1 MRSTLIPIS
10 ARSTVRSMAPI
21 SVDCPSLPV
30 SSQRLTSSRPHDHLA
45 PQIRLYLSAREL
57 PALTNEPDLRRLPQK
72 WFVWVICVLLLG
84 SAQPSAQAA
93 DALDIRLPSL
103 AQVDPPAPP
112 IDQASPQAQA
122 PAGGFIGTLDAII
135 ASLDA
140 YAASAR
146 ATQPNWSTPLTTTT
160 GLLERRVRFD
170 FSQQHSGNGTNTTV
184 LDGNKSLELIVNDTT
199 EIQVGPPPYY
209 IRSGV
214 AGTGRTNRGAIQSL
228 AGFNDWPFFRVKE
241 RLLSSP
247 SSEGNYVLTALFQ
260 IQAPAGIQRLTNNS
274 WEYIPTLAGGKG
286 WGNFDIQ
293 ATVSTPIPASHRDII
308 GYQIQTNIAFQY
320 RIQKLVPEL
329 EVNWTYYATG
339 QRGGLNQVFL
349 TPGVL
354 FGRFRLSDTMYLTA
368 GAGYQVAVSPDYR
381 PKPLTPAYDHAWLF
395 TTRVGF

>member
-1 MRSTLIPIS
+1 MMLFTHIPIS
-10 ARSTVRSMAPI
+10 ARSPVRSTVPI
-21 SVDCPSLPV
+21 SVDCASPPV
-30 SSQRLTSSRPHDHLA
+30 SSQRLRYSGPCDHLA
-45 PQIRLYLSAREL
+45 PQGRF
-57 PALTNEPDLRRLPQK
+57 
-72 WFVWVICVLLLG
+72 WFVWVACTLLLG
-84 SAQPSAQAA
+84 TVQPTARAA
-93 DALDIRLPSL
+93 ETLDIRLPSL
-103 AQVDPPAPP
+103 AQLDPSAPP
-112 IDQASPQAQA
+112 IVPASPPAQA
-122 PAGGFIGTLDAII
+122 PPGGFIATLDAII
-135 ASLDA
+135 ATLDA

-146 ATQPNWSTPLTTTT
+146 ATQPDWSTPLTTST
-160 GLLERRVRFD
+160 GLLERRFRFD

-184 LDGNKSLELIVNDTT
+184 LDGNKSLELIVNETT

-260 IQAPAGIQRLTNNS
+260 IQAPAGIPRLTNNS

-293 ATVSTPIPASHRDII
+293 ATISTPVPASHRNII
-308 GYQIQTNIAFQY
+308 GYQIQTNVAFQY
-320 RIQKLVPEL
+320 RVQKLVPEL

-349 TPGVL
+349 TPGIL
-354 FGRFRLSDTMYLTA
+354 FGRFKLSDTMYLTA
-368 GAGYQVAVSPDYR
+368 GAGYQVAVSPDYQ

>member
-1 MRSTLIPIS
+1 MMLFTLIPIF
-10 ARSTVRSMAPI
+10 ARSPVRSCMT
-21 SVDCPSLPV
+21 V
-30 SSQRLTSSRPHDHLA
+30 T
-45 PQIRLYLSAREL
+45 
-57 PALTNEPDLRRLPQK
+57 RRKL
-72 WFVWVICVLLLG
+72 FVGVVCILLLG
-84 SAQPSAQAA
+84 SAQPSARATET
-93 DALDIRLPSL
+93 LDIRLPPLSQL
-103 AQVDPPAPP
+103 DTATPAVVPATPP
-112 IDQASPQAQA
+112 AQA
-122 PAGGFIGTLDAII
+122 PPGGFIATLDAII
-135 ASLDA
+135 ATLDA

-146 ATQPNWSTPLTTTT
+146 ATQPDWSTPLTTTT
-160 GLLERRVRFD
+160 GLLERRFRFD

-184 LDGNKSLELIVNDTT
+184 LDGNKSLELIVNETT

-214 AGTGRTNRGAIQSL
+214 AGTGRTNKGAIQSL

-247 SSEGNYVLTALFQ
+247 SSEGDYVLTALFQ
-260 IQAPAGIQRLTNNS
+260 IQAPAGIPRLTNNS

-293 ATVSTPIPASHRDII
+293 ATISTPLPASHRDVI
-308 GYQIQTNIAFQY
+308 GYQVQTNVAFQY
-320 RIQKLVPEL
+320 RVQKLVPEL

-349 TPGVL
+349 TPGIL
-354 FGRFRLSDTMYLTA
+354 FGRFKLSDTMYLTA
-368 GAGYQVAVSPDYR
+368 GAGYQVAVSPDYQ

>member
-1 MRSTLIPIS
+1 MPFALIPMT
-10 ARSTVRSMAPI
+10 ARSPVRSSMAVMRMDDREPPAI
-21 SVDCPSLPV
+21 QPGQAPLPKGDPD
-30 SSQRLTSSRPHDHLA
+30 RTR
-45 PQIRLYLSAREL
+45 RWW
-57 PALTNEPDLRRLPQK
+57 LTNEPNLGRPPRKP
-72 WFVWVICVLLLG
+72 FIGVVCILLLG
-84 SAQPSAQAA
+84 SAQPSARAA
-93 DALDIRLPSL
+93 DALDITLPPL
-103 AQVDPPAPP
+103 AQLDPPTPPVVSAP
-112 IDQASPQAQA
+112 SPAQA
-122 PAGGFIGTLDAII
+122 PAGGVIATLDAII
-135 ASLDA
+135 ADLDA

-146 ATQPNWSTPLTTTT
+146 ATQPSWSTPLTTTT

-170 FSQQHSGNGTNTTV
+170 FSQQHSGNGTNTSV
-184 LDGNKSLELIVNDTT
+184 IDGNKSLEMIVNETT

-209 IRSGV
+209 VRSGV
-214 AGTGRTNRGAIQSL
+214 AGTGRTNKGAIQSL

-247 SSEGNYVLTALFQ
+247 ESEGDYVLSALFQ
-260 IQAPAGIQRLTNNS
+260 IQAPSGIPRLTNNS
-274 WEYIPTLAGGKG
+274 WEYIPSLAGGKG

-293 ATVSTPIPASHRDII
+293 AIISAPVPASHRNII
-308 GYQIQTNIAFQY
+308 GYQIQTNVAFQY
-320 RIQKLVPEL
+320 RVQKLVPEL

-354 FGRFRLSDTMYLTA
+354 FGRFKLSDTMYLTA

>member
-1 MRSTLIPIS
+1 MMLLTLIPNF
-10 ARSTVRSMAPI
+10 ARSPARSSMA
-21 SVDCPSLPV
+21 V
-30 SSQRLTSSRPHDHLA
+30 T
-45 PQIRLYLSAREL
+45 
-57 PALTNEPDLRRLPQK
+57 RRKL
-72 WFVWVICVLLLG
+72 FVGVLCILLLG
-84 SAQPSAQAA
+84 SSQPSALATE
-93 DALDIRLPSL
+93 ALDIRLPPLSQL
-103 AQVDPPAPP
+103 DTATPAVVPAPP
-112 IDQASPQAQA
+112 PAQA
-122 PAGGFIGTLDAII
+122 PPGGFIATLDAII
-135 ASLDA
+135 ATLDA

-146 ATQPNWSTPLTTTT
+146 ATQPDWSTPLTTTT
-160 GLLERRVRFD
+160 GLLERRFRFD

-184 LDGNKSLELIVNDTT
+184 LDGNKSLELIVNETT

-214 AGTGRTNRGAIQSL
+214 AGTGRTNKGAIQSL

-260 IQAPAGIQRLTNNS
+260 IQAPAGIPRLTNNS

-293 ATVSTPIPASHRDII
+293 ATISTPVPASHRNII
-308 GYQIQTNIAFQY
+308 GYQIQTNVAFQY
-320 RIQKLVPEL
+320 RVQKLVPEL

-349 TPGVL
+349 TPGIL
-354 FGRFRLSDTMYLTA
+354 FGRFKLSDTMYLTA
-368 GAGYQVAVSPDYR
+368 GAGYQVAVSPDYQ

>member
-1 MRSTLIPIS
+1 MMLLTLIPIF
-10 ARSTVRSMAPI
+10 ARSPARSGMA
-21 SVDCPSLPV
+21 V
-30 SSQRLTSSRPHDHLA
+30 T
-45 PQIRLYLSAREL
+45 
-57 PALTNEPDLRRLPQK
+57 RRKL
-72 WFVWVICVLLLG
+72 FVGVVCILLLG
-84 SAQPSAQAA
+84 SSQPSALATE
-93 DALDIRLPSL
+93 ALDIRLPPLSQL
-103 AQVDPPAPP
+103 DTATPAVVPAPP
-112 IDQASPQAQA
+112 PAQA
-122 PAGGFIGTLDAII
+122 PLGGFIATLDAII
-135 ASLDA
+135 ATLDA

-146 ATQPNWSTPLTTTT
+146 ATQPDWSTPLTTTT
-160 GLLERRVRFD
+160 GLLERRFRFD

-184 LDGNKSLELIVNDTT
+184 LDGNKSLELIVNETT

-214 AGTGRTNRGAIQSL
+214 AGTGRTNKGAIQSL

-260 IQAPAGIQRLTNNS
+260 IQAPAGIPRLTNNS

-293 ATVSTPIPASHRDII
+293 ATISTPVPASHRNII
-308 GYQIQTNIAFQY
+308 GYQIQTNVAFQY
-320 RIQKLVPEL
+320 RVQKLVPEL

-349 TPGVL
+349 TPGIL
-354 FGRFRLSDTMYLTA
+354 FGRFKLSDTMYLTA
-368 GAGYQVAVSPDYR
+368 GAGYQVAVSPDYQ

>member
-1 MRSTLIPIS
+1 MMMLLTLIPIF
-10 ARSTVRSMAPI
+10 ARSPVRSSMA
-21 SVDCPSLPV
+21 V
-30 SSQRLTSSRPHDHLA
+30 T
-45 PQIRLYLSAREL
+45 
-57 PALTNEPDLRRLPQK
+57 RRKL
-72 WFVWVICVLLLG
+72 FVGVVCILLLG
-84 SAQPSAQAA
+84 SSQPSALATE
-93 DALDIRLPSL
+93 ALDIRLPPLSQL
-103 AQVDPPAPP
+103 DTASPAVVPAPP
-112 IDQASPQAQA
+112 TAQA
-122 PAGGFIGTLDAII
+122 PPGGFIATLDAII
-135 ASLDA
+135 ATLDA

-146 ATQPNWSTPLTTTT
+146 ATQPDWSTPLTTTT
-160 GLLERRVRFD
+160 GLLERRFRFD

-184 LDGNKSLELIVNDTT
+184 LDGNKSLELIVNETT

-214 AGTGRTNRGAIQSL
+214 AGTGRSNKGAIQSL

-260 IQAPAGIQRLTNNS
+260 IQAPAGIPRLTNNS

-293 ATVSTPIPASHRDII
+293 ATISTPVPASHRNII
-308 GYQIQTNIAFQY
+308 GYQIQTNVAFQY
-320 RIQKLVPEL
+320 RVQKLVPEL

-349 TPGVL
+349 TPGIL
-354 FGRFRLSDTMYLTA
+354 FGRFKLSDTMYLTA
-368 GAGYQVAVSPDYR
+368 GAGYQVAVSPDYQ

>member
-1 MRSTLIPIS
+1 MKRYIS
-10 ARSTVRSMAPI
+10 LVSKRRIATVGA
-21 SVDCPSLPV
+21 
-30 SSQRLTSSRPHDHLA
+30 A
-45 PQIRLYLSAREL
+45 
-57 PALTNEPDLRRLPQK
+57 
-72 WFVWVICVLLLG
+72 LLLG
-84 SAQPSAQAA
+84 SAQHPAWSA
-93 DALDIRLPSL
+93 DALDIRLPTL
-103 AQVDPPAPP
+103 AQLDPPTPLTVPSPP
-112 IDQASPQAQA
+112 PAQA
-122 PAGGFIGTLDAII
+122 PAGGIIGTLDAII

-160 GLLERRVRFD
+160 GVLERRFRFD

-184 LDGNKSLELIVNDTT
+184 LNGTSGLELIVGPTT
-199 EIQVGPPPYY
+199 EIQIGSPPYY

-214 AGTGRTNRGAIQSL
+214 AGTGRTNRGAIESL

-247 SSEGNYVLTALFQ
+247 ESEGNYLLSALFQ
-260 IQAPAGIQRLTNNS
+260 IQAPSGIQRLTNNS
-274 WEYIPTLAGGKG
+274 WVYIPTLAGGKG

-293 ATVSTPIPASHRDII
+293 AAISTPLPASHRNTI

-349 TPGVL
+349 TPGIL
-354 FGRFRLSDTMYLTA
+354 FGRFKLSDTMYITA

-381 PKPLTPAYDHAWLF
+381 PKPLTPTFDHAWLL
-395 TTRVGF
+395 TARVGF

>member
-1 MRSTLIPIS
+1 MLSTLTPIS
-10 ARSTVRSMAPI
+10 ARSPVRSSMA
-21 SVDCPSLPV
+21 VM
-30 SSQRLTSSRPHDHLA
+30 
-45 PQIRLYLSAREL
+45 
-57 PALTNEPDLRRLPQK
+57 RRKL
-72 WFVWVICVLLLG
+72 FVGVVCILLLG
-84 SAQPSAQAA
+84 LAQPSARATE
-93 DALDIRLPSL
+93 ALDIRLPSL
-103 AQVDPPAPP
+103 AQLDPPTPP
-112 IDQASPQAQA
+112 IAPAPAPAQT

-146 ATQPNWSTPLTTTT
+146 ATQPDWSTPLTTTT
-160 GLLERRVRFD
+160 GLLERRFRFD

-184 LDGNKSLELIVNDTT
+184 LDGNKSLELIVNETT

-214 AGTGRTNRGAIQSL
+214 AGTGRTNKGAIQSL

-247 SSEGNYVLTALFQ
+247 SSEGDYVLTALFQ
-260 IQAPAGIQRLTNNS
+260 IQAPAGIPRLTNNS

-286 WGNFDIQ
+286 WGKFDIQ
-293 ATVSTPIPASHRDII
+293 ATISTPLPASHRDVI
-308 GYQIQTNIAFQY
+308 GYQIQTNVAFQY
-320 RIQKLVPEL
+320 RVQKLVPEL

-349 TPGVL
+349 TPGIL
-354 FGRFRLSDTMYLTA
+354 FGRFKLSDTMYLTA
-368 GAGYQVAVSPDYR
+368 GAGYQVAVSPDYQ